1 MEIALKDFIKAL
13 NIKLT
18 TKEIYK
24 DTKVKQLIKYIND
37 NNIDIY
43 ENGLYIN
50 EQAFLELLHNIHSL
64 DTFIKILYS
73 NANLLNINYHV
84 KEMIMLYN
92 MYDPKKV
99 GYMPYEEF
107 SILLDKEYLKYA
119 SKEWT
124 EDYFINYPRILHV
137 YKDRVISKCNNKY
150 EDEVDYI
157 RPLFLN
163 LEALKKAKENG
174 LLKEAINKISKYYEE
189 N

>member
-43 ENGLYIN
+43 ENDLYIN
-50 EQAFLELLHNIHSL
+50 EEVFLELLHNIHSL
-64 DTFIKILYS
+64 DTFVRILYS
-73 NANLLNINYHV
+73 NASLLNINYHV

-92 MYDPKKV
+92 MYDPRKI
-99 GYMPYEEF
+99 GYMSYDEF
-107 SILLDKEYLKYA
+107 SILIDKEYLKYA

-137 YKDRVISKCNNKY
+137 YKDRVVSKCNTRY
-150 EDEVDYI
+150 EDEVDYV

-163 LEALKKAKENG
+163 LDALKKAKENG
-174 LLKEAINKISKYYEE
+174 LLKEVINKISKYYEE